1 MGLVHARVRI
11 DVHLYVYHSRVL
23 LFAPAATQADS
34 RQEARL
40 QGLSELY
47 NVLPDPQLQYNV
59 LLELLQ

>member
-1 MGLVHARVRI
+1 MLSSPISHPSLTLCVACL
-11 DVHLYVYHSRVL
+11 D
-23 LFAPAATQADS
+23 TQADDH
-34 RQEARL
+34 QEARL

>member
-1 MGLVHARVRI
+1 MVVPH
-11 DVHLYVYHSRVL
+11 YS
-23 LFAPAATQADS
+23 LFLGPIQAADH
-34 RQEARL
+34 QEARL

>member
-1 MGLVHARVRI
+1 MGLLHARVRI
-11 DVHLYVYHSRVL
+11 NGYHYVHQSRDLPIVPV
-23 LFAPAATQADS
+23 AKQADS

-59 LLELLQ
+59 LLELLR

>member
-1 MGLVHARVRI
+1 MEVHDCAQ
-11 DVHLYVYHSRVL
+11 LPYSTL
-23 LFAPAATQADS
+23 AKQADS

-47 NVLPDPQLQYNV
+47 NVLENPQLQYNV

>member
-1 MGLVHARVRI
+1 MK
-11 DVHLYVYHSRVL
+11 
-23 LFAPAATQADS
+23 QADS

>member
-1 MGLVHARVRI
+1 MLWSVPHCSVSGH
-11 DVHLYVYHSRVL
+11 
-23 LFAPAATQADS
+23 QADDH
-34 RQEARL
+34 QEARL